1 MINNPYNP
9 NPTTVD
15 SALRQQQT
23 ALDLQR
29 QFEDIPTEPTPTPQ
43 EPEKIL
49 GVEITPEYKGKSF
62 LRKVGEDAA
71 MLAYSIPVGLA
82 QAVTH
87 PIEFAKKLPGALVES
102 VKETVDP
109 SYYQA
114 HPLLGLVN
122 LAGFVSPISGVAKSL
137 AIKTATKTAMN
148 VALKEAV
155 ALGVEETTFKTALKS
170 SVINNAIKYAAKTG
184 KLNIVK
190 EVIKDTLVK
199 SGVAEDVALRVGYS
213 ATDNLFTTFSRQT
226 TKMKVL
232 ESLSHPIKTAGGKIS
247 EAIDPLRKS
256 VFGDPANSAIGRMFK
271 MEDVAANP
279 EKALQLEK
287 WASMQVAEN
296 GLEDSVDARHIVMM
310 GWKEKPRWENIN
322 TVEDAVKHFGNYTIS
337 DVARAKI
344 HAITGGDYVTIAV
357 LPKNLVESMVETV
370 KAIPE
375 TDTEKMLQILDDNFP
390 AEYALHS
397 NELKQALATGA
408 TKENLINA
416 ITKLGDS
423 KSLVTFKTITP
434 ELLKLNKEVEATG
447 YRIGYAPKNK
457 PISYASDILK
467 EAPKNVEQKISVA
480 DLQSTRTAIGNFLDR
495 MGLSPKGIDDSAIG
509 YRFKEN
515 FNQSM
520 FKGFADKHG
529 DRIKIGSVTMPIG
542 KVFDW
547 IDKNRFKMMEARKG
561 RGFTINTVFDAQVND
576 LITAGFKADIANDI
590 VEIGKQARR
599 ELPASL
605 VGLSDAVVNYLIT
618 SNNAFGKYAS
628 GAYYKYLQAAYKGRY
643 DWSPFFSAQQ
653 YLETRLFSSMFLKDV
668 RVLPGAGGILKV
680 GDWTADKLG
689 LKLGDTKTYLRDIL
703 APATMEESA
712 LVKDTIFGNSMKG
725 IMDVSNPDIMQIQNS
740 AMGGLSSL
748 KDKALFERS
757 IRSRNIWYSLFGQ
770 SNMRM
775 ATNFNKAL
783 AYKFGMK
790 LEDALAYTVEGGRMK
805 FKNPEM
811 AQLMKEAT
819 ESIYHYKTGFLTSP
833 LIKTLNTVWFP
844 LRFQLKSVQ
853 FLANWMKDISPV
865 QKMALI
871 NNWVHF
877 ANWAGT
883 DEGIKWRRTNRN
895 YLYNILAYTTAYE
908 QLGQT
913 AEAVTKGRLF
923 GGNAGL
929 IGGVPFGFLVNLARE
944 LAILPQDPDQFDP
957 KTGKRFQKTIPRK
970 VVSAAMLSTAIE
982 QLIISMSPSTPFY
995 SLTGGVIG
1003 GISPGKIVQ
1012 SLTRQVVGATR
1023 EAAAGRDPARGRQM
1037 LERDFKKVP
1046 LDYTRLAE

>member
-29 QFEDIPTEPTPTPQ
+29 QFKDIPVEPISTPQ
-43 EPEKIL
+43 EPDKIL
-49 GVEITPEYKGKSF
+49 GVKITPEYKGKPF

-71 MLAYSIPVGLA
+71 MLAYSVPTLFTQVL
-82 QAVTH
+82 TH

-122 LAGFVSPISGVAKSL
+122 LAGFVSPIAGVAKSL

-148 VALKEAV
+148 VALKTAAVSGLEKSALEA
-155 ALGVEETTFKTALKS
+155 ALNYKVVSLAVKE
-170 SVINNAIKYAAKTG
+170 AAKTG
-184 KLNIVK
+184 KLNLVK
-190 EVIKDTLVK
+190 EVVKNSLVK
-199 SGVAEDVALRVGYS
+199 GGVAEDVALRAGYE
-213 ATDNLFTTFSRQT
+213 AVDNLFTTFSRQT

-247 EAIDPLRKS
+247 EITDPIRASIFGNPADTAISR
-256 VFGDPANSAIGRMFK
+256 IFK

-279 EKALQLEK
+279 EKALEIEK
-287 WASMQVAEN
+287 WASAQVAEQ
-296 GLEDSVDARHIVMM
+296 GLKDTVEARASVMM
-310 GWKEKPRWENIN
+310 GWKEKPRWANIN
-322 TVEDAVKHFGNYTIS
+322 TIEDAHKQLGNYTVGDIALS
-337 DVARAKI
+337 KI
-344 HAITGGDYVTIAV
+344 RAITDGDYVTTAV
-357 LPKNLVESMVETV
+357 LPKDLVESMVETI
-370 KAIPE
+370 KAVPE

-390 AEYALHS
+390 QEYALHS
-397 NELKQALATGA
+397 EELKQALATGV
-408 TKENLINA
+408 TKENLISA

-423 KSLVTFKTITP
+423 KSLVTFKNITP
-434 ELLKLNKEVEATG
+434 EVQKLIKEVEATG
-447 YRIGYAPKNK
+447 YRIGYAPKGK
-457 PISYASDILK
+457 KISYVSEVLK
-467 EAPKNVEQKISVA
+467 ETPIPGKEITVA
-480 DLQSTRTAIGNFLDR
+480 DLQSNRTAIGNFFDR
-495 MGLSPKGIDDSAIG
+495 IGLSPKGIDESAIG
-509 YRFKEN
+509 FRFKEN
-515 FNQSM
+515 FNQQM
-520 FKGFADKHG
+520 FTKFADKYG
-529 DRIKIGSVTMPIG
+529 DRIKIGTVTMPVG

-561 RGFTINTVFDAQVND
+561 RSFTINTVFDAQVND
-576 LITAGFKADIANDI
+576 LITAGVKADIANDI
-590 VEIGKQARR
+590 VEIAKQARR

-605 VGLSDAVVNYLIT
+605 VGMSDAVINYLIT

-689 LKLGDTKTYLRDIL
+689 LKLGDTKTYLKDVL
-703 APATMEESA
+703 APATLEETA
-712 LVKDTIFGNSMKG
+712 LVKDTVFGSSMKG

-740 AMGGLSSL
+740 AIGGRMAL
-748 KDKALFERS
+748 KDKAMFEKS

-775 ATNFNKAL
+775 ATTFNKGL

-790 LEDALAYTVEGGRMK
+790 LEDALAYTMEGGQMK
-805 FKNPEM
+805 FANPEM
-811 AQLMKEAT
+811 AQMMKEST
-819 ESIYHYKTGFLTSP
+819 QNIYHYKTGFLTSP
-833 LIKTLNTVWFP
+833 LMKTLNTVWFP

-853 FLANWMKDISPV
+853 FLANWMKDISPA
-865 QKMALI
+865 QRMILLNDWI
-871 NNWVHF
+871 HF

-895 YLYNILAYTTAYE
+895 LLYNILAYTTAYE

-929 IGGVPFGFLVNLARE
+929 IGGVPFGFIVNLARE
-944 LAILPQDPDQFDP
+944 LAVLPQDPDQFDP

-982 QLIISMSPSTPFY
+982 NLIISMSPSTPFY

-1003 GISPGKIVQ
+1003 GVSPGKIVQ

-1023 EAAAGRDPARGRQM
+1023 EAVAGRDPARGRQM